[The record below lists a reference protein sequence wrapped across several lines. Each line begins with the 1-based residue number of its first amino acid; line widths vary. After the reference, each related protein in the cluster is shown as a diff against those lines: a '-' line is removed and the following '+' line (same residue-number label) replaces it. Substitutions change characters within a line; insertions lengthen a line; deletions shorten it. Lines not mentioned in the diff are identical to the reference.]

1 MTFEVRIMHTA
12 LRQNLGYRVANL
24 LADAQLTL
32 RAAGRGTFLL
42 MMARHR
48 RKSPR
53 PARVW
58 DTSIVIC
65 PVGTNEAWMAGKNPA
80 ISLPQFQLKKIQPLR

>member
-1 MTFEVRIMHTA
+1 M
-12 LRQNLGYRVANL
+12 ANL

-32 RAAGRGTFLL
+32 RAAGRGTFFLVV
-42 MMARHR
+42 AGHG

-53 PARVW
+53 RARVW

-65 PVGTNEAWMAGKNPA
+65 PVETNEAWMAGKNPA
-80 ISLPQFQLKKIQPLR
+80 IALPQFQLKKIQALR

>member
-1 MTFEVRIMHTA
+1 M
-12 LRQNLGYRVANL
+12 ANL

-32 RAAGRGTFLL
+32 RAAGRGTLL
-42 MMARHR
+42 LVVARHR

-53 PARVW
+53 RARVW

-65 PVGTNEAWMAGKNPA
+65 PVETNEARMAGKNPA
-80 ISLPQFQLKKIQPLR
+80 IALPQFQLKKIRALR

>member
-1 MTFEVRIMHTA
+1 MHTA

-42 MMARHR
+42 VVAGHR

-53 PARVW
+53 RARVW

-65 PVGTNEAWMAGKNPA
+65 PVETNEAWMAGKNPA
-80 ISLPQFQLKKIQPLR
+80 IALPQFQLKKIRALR